1 MALLTGKTAVITG
14 GTTGIGL
21 ATAKQFVEQGAHV
34 FITGRRQAELDTAVK
49 ELGDQAT
56 GVQGDVS
63 KVEDLDRLYA
73 AVADSG
79 RRVDVVFA
87 NAAVIDV
94 ARIGEITEE
103 HLDYLLGVDLKGV
116 VFTVQK
122 ALPLLNDGASVILN
136 ASNVASRGADGIGVY
151 AAIKAALRSFARTW
165 ASELRD
171 SKIRVNVV
179 SPGATDTPGIETLA
193 GMLNPGPAA
202 VDEFRNYQ
210 STVTPLGR
218 LADPDEVAKAAL
230 FLASDLSS
238 FTTGAEIPVD
248 GGINQI

>member
-63 KVEDLDRLYA
+63 KLEDLDRLYA

-87 NAAVIDV
+87 NAAVVDV

-136 ASNVASRGADGIGVY
+136 ASNVASRGADGDRGV
-151 AAIKAALRSFARTW
+151 R
-165 ASELRD
+165 RD
-171 SKIRVNVV
+171 QGR
-179 SPGATDTPGIETLA
+179 
-193 GMLNPGPAA
+193 AA
-202 VDEFRNYQ
+202 VVRAH
-210 STVTPLGR
+210 LGKR
-218 LADPDEVAKAAL
+218 VAGQQD
-230 FLASDLSS
+230 SRQRGQPRRHRHPRHRDL
-238 FTTGAEIPVD
+238 GGHAEPRS
-248 GGINQI
+248 GRG